1 MVSSPLLDEEDGR
14 EVIPPWR
21 AGKSSMFL
29 LILEFFSSL
38 EQSFTSYASEML
50 GQGSSGCGKYRFGR
64 NFNFSCPQCPLIL
77 EGSPA

>member
-1 MVSSPLLDEEDGR
+1 MASSPPLDEEDGR

-21 AGKSSMFL
+21 AEKSPMFL
-29 LILEFFSSL
+29 SILEVFSSL

-50 GQGSSGCGKYRFGR
+50 GQGSSGCRKCRFGR
-64 NFNFSCPQCPLIL
+64 KFNVSCPECPLIL